1 MRSPIILAASVLAAF
16 LASACASGAR
26 GTGSYEYRET
36 PVTIDAGDHAIPAV
50 LTEPVGRGP
59 FPAVVMLH
67 GYGSNKDEAGSGYK
81 LFAPKL
87 AARGIASIRF
97 DFLGYGE
104 SLVDH
109 AGFDLNVGVDETL
122 KAASWIASRPGIDKG
137 RIGVMGWSKGG
148 AIALLSAGRDSRF
161 KSVLTWAGAPNL
173 NTVYTVE
180 AFAVARRNG
189 VYTATFEWREPLVM
203 SLRAFEVA
211 AATNV
216 LADFSASQAPVL
228 AINGNEDTVVPPDT
242 AERIREASK
251 NAASRSLIIPG
262 ADHTFNI
269 FSGDLSAFNLLCEE
283 SIAWFQKTL

>member
-1 MRSPIILAASVLAAF
+1 MKSTIILAASVFAA
-16 LASACASGAR
+16 LLVSACASGAR

-36 PVTIDAGDHAIPAV
+36 PLTIDAGDHAIPAV

-67 GYGSNKDEAGSGYK
+67 GYGSNKDEAGNGYK

-87 AARGIASIRF
+87 AAHGIASIRI

-104 SLVDH
+104 SLADH

-122 KAASWIASRPGIDKG
+122 KAATWIGSRPEIDKG

-161 KSVLTWAGAPNL
+161 KSVLTWAGAADL
-173 NTVYTVE
+173 SGVYTAE
-180 AFAVARRNG
+180 AFVVARRSG
-189 VYTATFEWREPLVM
+189 VYTATFDWRAPLVM

-211 AATNV
+211 AAVDV
-216 LADFSASQAPVL
+216 LDDFSASRAPVL
-228 AINGNEDTVVPPDT
+228 AVNGSDDTVVPPAT
-242 AERIREASK
+242 AERIRAASK
-251 NAASRSLIIPG
+251 NTASRTLIIPG

-269 FSGDLSAFNLLCEE
+269 FSGDLSVFNLLCEE